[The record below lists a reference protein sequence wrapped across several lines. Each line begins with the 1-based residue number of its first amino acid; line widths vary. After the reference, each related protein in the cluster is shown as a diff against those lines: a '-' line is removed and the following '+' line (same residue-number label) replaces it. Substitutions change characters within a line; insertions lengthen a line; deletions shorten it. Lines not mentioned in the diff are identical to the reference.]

1 MIEYQQAM
9 ISSLKALQAHALLLS
24 NYGLPSGA
32 HLQTKI
38 EERVAFLDK
47 WMPIYQQM
55 TKFYHVGDLDLRS
68 ILSKVA
74 ESDWHDLAQMEI
86 MFAEKM
92 SRYRARKDQIIDD
105 GFAAYI
111 NNLNRYNEK
120 YRYHARIKQ
129 KIAMSKEAFIASL
142 PAVEGFNK

>member
-55 TKFYHVGDLDLRS
+55 TKFYYVGDITLRS
-68 ILSKVA
+68 ILSKVSN
-74 ESDWHDLAQMEI
+74 EDWHDLAQMEI
-86 MFAEKM
+86 KFAEAM
-92 SRYRARKDQIIDD
+92 SGYRARKDQILDD
-105 GFAAYI
+105 CFAAYI
-111 NNLNRYNEK
+111 NELNRYNEK

-129 KIAMSKEAFIASL
+129 KIAMSKEAFLASL
-142 PAVEGFNK
+142 PEVEGFNK

>member
-1 MIEYQQAM
+1 MIEYPQAM

-55 TKFYHVGDLDLRS
+55 TKFYHVGDIDLRS